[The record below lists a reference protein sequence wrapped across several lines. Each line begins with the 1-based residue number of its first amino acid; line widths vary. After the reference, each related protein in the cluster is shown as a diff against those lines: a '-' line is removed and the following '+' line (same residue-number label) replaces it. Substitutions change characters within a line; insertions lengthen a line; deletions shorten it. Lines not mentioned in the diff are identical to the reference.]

1 LSRKASFFV
10 ALTEL
15 INTYRRHPLC
25 IQLLDLLREKCVKIH
40 CSGLSGSSKG
50 MVAATVIPQHAG
62 LHLFILPE
70 KEDAAY
76 FYNDL
81 VNLLGSDAVLF
92 FPSSFKRSV
101 HYNQPDHGHVIL
113 RTNVI
118 NRLGSGKTDHDGR
131 YCIVVTYPEALA
143 EKVITHNI
151 LKKNTLQL
159 NRGEKVSLGF
169 IREVFEEYRFEQ
181 VDFVYEPGQY
191 AVRGSL
197 VDVFSFAHPD
207 PYRIDFFGDE
217 VESIRSFDID
227 TQLSRELHERISILP
242 NVQDLT
248 LEDVSEPL
256 TDYLEEDAV
265 LWIADIPFTLDRM
278 NEIYDAIPRRTGS
291 RDETLPLAENQL
303 TTGHYLATRLP
314 GFRVVE
320 LSPRSFFTESRTLA
334 FNTAAQPAF
343 NKQFNLLAENL
354 LALTHDH
361 YSNYL
366 LSDSEKQIERLTA
379 IFNDIDR
386 NIRFQPLLKTIHE
399 GFIDRDLR
407 LCCYT
412 DHQIFERYHKYT
424 LQNYFTNRGTLSIK
438 ELQGLQPG
446 DYVVHID
453 HGIGKFG
460 GLEKITING
469 KTQESIRLVYQDN
482 DVLYVSIHSLHRIS
496 KYKGKENEPPRLYKL
511 GTGAWQKLKQ
521 NTSRKIKDIAREL
534 IDLYARRKMQKGFA
548 FAADTYLQDE
558 LEASFIYEDTPDQVK
573 ATRAIKEDMESENP
587 MDRLVCGDVGFGKTE
602 VAVRAAFK
610 AVADSKQVAILVP
623 TTILALQHYNTFR
636 ERLQHFPCNLEYIN
650 RFKKGSQQTDI
661 IKRLASGNIDII
673 IGTHR
678 LLGADIQFKDL
689 GLLIVDEEQK
699 FGVAAKEKLKN
710 LKLNVDTLTLT
721 ATPIPRTLQFSLMG
735 ARDLSV
741 INTPPPNRHPIVTEL
756 HTFHDEIIQEG
767 IQYEISRGGQVFFIH
782 NRVQNIGEVET
793 LIRKLCPGIKTCIAH
808 GQMEGHA
815 LEQTMTDFVRGD
827 YDVLVATAIIESGLD
842 IPNANTI
849 FINNA
854 HHFGLS
860 DLHQLRGRVGRSNK
874 KAFCYLLSPPPTVLT
889 PEARRRLKAV
899 EELSE
904 LGSGF
909 NIALHD
915 LDIRG
920 AGNMLGGE
928 QSGFIADI
936 GFETY
941 TRILNEAMQELK
953 ENEYKEL
960 FAPKENVSQDDQKS
974 FVEDC
979 LIDTDLELLFPDEY
993 ISSISER
1000 MSLYRELDQIQQ
1012 EEDLARFESGLK
1024 DRFGPLPAP
1033 SCELLD
1039 VVRLRWLGNR
1049 LGFEKIVLKNSKMIG
1064 YFISDPESRFFQ
1076 STTFTTILRFVQKQP
1091 ARFRMKEGNN
1101 KLTLTCEPITS
1112 VKAAIAL
1119 MQLLSQKES

>member
-1 LSRKASFFV
+1 V

-15 INTYRRHPLC
+15 INTYHQHPLC
-25 IQLLDLLREKCVKIH
+25 IKLFQSLTGENNQKIL
-40 CSGLSGSSKG
+40 CSGLSGSSKSL
-50 MVAATVIPQHAG
+50 VAAATIMQLSG
-62 LHLFILPE
+62 IHLIILPD

-81 VNLLGSDAVLF
+81 VNLLGSDPVLF

-101 HYNQPDHGHVIL
+101 HYNQLDNGNVIL
-113 RTNVI
+113 RTHVI
-118 NRLGSGKTDHDGR
+118 NRLGSGDACKDGGFLV
-131 YCIVVTYPEALA
+131 VVTYPEGLA
-143 EKVITHNI
+143 EKVITHKK

-159 NRGEKVSLGF
+159 VKGEKVSIGF
-169 IREVFEEYRFEQ
+169 MREVMEEYHFTE
-181 VDFVYEPGQY
+181 VDFVYEPGQF
-191 AVRGSL
+191 AIRGSL

-217 VESIRSFDID
+217 VESIRTFDID
-227 TQLSRELHERISILP
+227 NQLSKELHERISILP
-242 NVQDLT
+242 NVQELM
-248 LEDVSEPL
+248 LEDVSESL
-256 TDYLEEDAV
+256 TEYLDASAV
-265 LWIADIPFTLDRM
+265 IWISDIRFTADKL
-278 NEIYDAIPRRTGS
+278 NEIYQEISRRATKN
-291 RDETLPLAENQL
+291 DDILPLTENQL
-303 TTGHYLATRLP
+303 TTGHYILGKLPEFRL
-314 GFRVVE
+314 VE
-320 LSPRSFFTESRTLA
+320 LGSRGFYPGSQLLA
-334 FNTAAQPAF
+334 FNTAPQPAF
-343 NKQFNLLAENL
+343 NKNFSLLAEDL
-354 LALTHDH
+354 LALTQSGHR
-361 YSNYL
+361 NYI
-366 LSDSEKQIERLTA
+366 LSDSEKQIERLIA
-379 IFNDIDR
+379 IFHDINR
-386 NIRFQPLLKTIHE
+386 HIQFQPLLKTLHE
-399 GFIDRDLR
+399 GFIDRDLQ

-424 LQNYFTNRGTLSIK
+424 LQNYFTNRGTLSLK

-460 GLEKITING
+460 GLEKIDING
-469 KTQESIRLVYQDN
+469 KVQESIRLVYQDN

-548 FAADTYLQDE
+548 FAADTYMQDE

-573 ATRAIKEDMESENP
+573 ATKAIKEDMESENP

-636 ERLQHFPCNLEYIN
+636 DRLLNFPCNLEYIN
-650 RFKKGSQQTDI
+650 RFKKSSQQTDI
-661 IKRLASGNIDII
+661 VKRLAEGKIDII

-678 LLGADIQFKDL
+678 LLGADIKFRDL
-689 GLLIVDEEQK
+689 GLLIIDEEQK
-699 FGVAAKEKLKN
+699 FGVSAKEKLKN

-741 INTPPPNRHPIVTEL
+741 INTPPPNRHPIITEL
-756 HTFHDEIIQEG
+756 HTFNDDIIHEG
-767 IQYEISRGGQVFFIH
+767 IMYEVSRGGQVFFIH
-782 NRVQNIGEVET
+782 NRVQNIQEVET
-793 LIRKLCPGIKTCIAH
+793 LVRKLCPGVKTCIAH
-808 GQMEGHA
+808 GQMEGRE
-815 LEQTMTDFVRGD
+815 LEQTMTDFVSGD

-849 FINNA
+849 FVNNA

-874 KAFCYLLSPPPTVLT
+874 RAFCYLLAPPPAVITA
-889 PEARRRLKAV
+889 EARRRLKAI

-941 TRILNEAMQELK
+941 NRILNEAISELK
-953 ENEYKEL
+953 ENEYKGL
-960 FAPKENVSQDDQKS
+960 FAPKVPVEQNEHRV

-979 LIDTDLELLFPDEY
+979 QIDTDLELLFPDDY
-993 ISSISER
+993 IANISER

-1012 EEDLARFESGLK
+1012 EEELLKFESGLK
-1024 DRFGPLPAP
+1024 DRFGPLPLP
-1033 SCELLD
+1033 SGELLE
-1039 VVRLRWLGNR
+1039 VVRLRWLANR
-1049 LGFEKIVLKNSKMIG
+1049 LGFEKLILKNSKMIG
-1064 YFISDPESRFFQ
+1064 YFISNPDSDFYK
-1076 STTFTTILRFVQKQP
+1076 SNTFSNILGYVQKQP

-1101 KLTLTCEPITS
+1101 KLTLTFEPIAS
-1112 VKAAIAL
+1112 VQEACN
-1119 MQLLSQKES
+1119 LLKSLCPDEDQ